1 VLPRT
6 AGRRSEPLD
15 AVGAVGLTLGIGL
28 VVYGLT
34 ATAEL
39 ASRPLLIAGPLLAG
53 TGVLIGVLWHERRVA
68 NPLLP
73 ADLLRSRAVAGANL
87 VALTVTASTTP
98 AMFLAVLY
106 LQDLLQISPGRAAWY
121 FPALNL
127 AVIGG
132 SLLGPRLIGWF
143 GPRRSAMAG
152 FGLIAASAVILTR
165 LPSSGL
171 PGAQLLTSFALMG
184 VGLAIASVASTTVG
198 TTAAAPSERGLV
210 SGLLNSAAQIG
221 TALGLAVI
229 IPLAARPAADPEVML
244 SGMRWG
250 FLGAGLIAALGLAAG
265 GLLPGSARD
274 ERSGQPPPD
283 KVVTSSRVR

>member
-1 VLPRT
+1 
-6 AGRRSEPLD
+6 
-15 AVGAVGLTLGIGL
+15 
-28 VVYGLT
+28 
-34 ATAEL
+34 
-39 ASRPLLIAGPLLAG
+39 
-53 TGVLIGVLWHERRVA
+53 
-68 NPLLP
+68 
-73 ADLLRSRAVAGANL
+73 VAGANL

-106 LQDLLQISPGRAAWY
+106 LQDLLQISPGQAAWY

-143 GPRRSAMAG
+143 GPRRSATAG
-152 FGLIAASAVILTR
+152 FGVIAAGAAILTS

-171 PGAQLLTSFALMG
+171 PGVRLLTSFALMG
-184 VGLAIASVASTTVG
+184 VGLAIASVSSTTVG
-198 TTAAAPSERGLV
+198 TTAAAPSQRGLV

-229 IPLAARPAADPEVML
+229 VPLAARPASDPEAML

-250 FLGAGLIAALGLAAG
+250 FVGACLIAGLGLAAG
-265 GLLPGSARD
+265 RLLPVRA
-274 ERSGQPPPD
+274 QPDPD
-283 KVVTSSRVR
+283 KVVVHAGSTRQE